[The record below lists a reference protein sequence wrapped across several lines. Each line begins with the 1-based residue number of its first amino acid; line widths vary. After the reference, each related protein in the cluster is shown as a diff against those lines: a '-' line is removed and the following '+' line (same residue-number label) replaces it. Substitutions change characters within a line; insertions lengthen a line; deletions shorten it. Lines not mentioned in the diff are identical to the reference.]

1 MKQENEDLLVKISDF
16 GIAAED
22 VFFLGL
28 IGSSTNDDRVSD
40 QYSDIDL
47 ILVTSD
53 PMKYYREDAWLRS
66 IDEVWFTFTESAP
79 DINYWERRCI
89 FKDGLDVDFV
99 IVDAEKLRTDSRQ
112 FPVLNEICRKS
123 LRVVLDKNQTKQ
135 YVDRLIVEEKAY
147 ALPTQ
152 DEFANVVHDFY
163 FHYLWS
169 MKKCLRG
176 EYWVALQCVNGYL
189 KNKTL
194 TMIEWYERSIHGTDY
209 DTFYNGRFLEKWV
222 EISIREDIKH
232 IFSRYDK
239 NEIIKAIIANKDF
252 FTKIATRTAEMNSFD
267 FPNKQV
273 AKLSEWINTKLLTNP
288 QDTDAF

>member
-1 MKQENEDLLVKISDF
+1 MKQENEELLVKISDF

-22 VFFLGL
+22 VLFLGL
-28 IGSSTNDDRVSD
+28 IGSSTNDDHVSD

-47 ILVTSD
+47 ILVSSNA
-53 PMKYYREDAWLRS
+53 MKYYREDAWLRS

-99 IVDAEKLRTDSRQ
+99 IVDADKLKTDSGK

-123 LRVVLDKNQTKQ
+123 LRVVVDKNQTKQ
-135 YVDRLIVEEKAY
+135 YVDRLIVEENTR
-147 ALPTQ
+147 ALPTR
-152 DEFANVVHDFY
+152 DEFVNVVHDFY
-163 FHYLWS
+163 FHCLWS
-169 MKKCLRG
+169 IKKCLRG

-194 TMIEWYERSIHGTDY
+194 TMIEWYERSIHGTGY
-209 DTFYNGRFLEKWV
+209 GTFYNGRFLEKWV
-222 EISIREDIKH
+222 EPSLREDIEH

-239 NEIIKAIIANKDF
+239 DEIIKAIIANKKF
-252 FTKIATRTAEMNSFD
+252 FTKIATRTAEKNGFD
-267 FPNKQV
+267 FPNEQV
-273 AKLSEWINTKLLTNP
+273 AKLSEWINAILPTSLSALP
-288 QDTDAF
+288 